1 MKCPKIGIAFLAL
14 RSVVRNANMAYHHA
28 PCKQTSRFACY
39 FVLHY
44 VNVKHKILVITFFR
58 VYFKCRVVVY
68 TVLIL
73 S

>member
-1 MKCPKIGIAFLAL
+1 
-14 RSVVRNANMAYHHA
+14 MAYHHA